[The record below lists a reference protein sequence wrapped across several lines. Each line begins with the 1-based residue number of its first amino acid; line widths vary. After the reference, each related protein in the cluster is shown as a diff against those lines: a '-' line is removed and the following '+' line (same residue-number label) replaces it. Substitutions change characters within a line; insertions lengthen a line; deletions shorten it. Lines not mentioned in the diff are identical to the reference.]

1 MYVGNTMEP
10 NKEEIDI
17 SAMNEYLD
25 KYSLFVDMCR
35 NRHIVDERKVLKLWQ
50 VWVDWDVMWR

>member
-1 MYVGNTMEP
+1 MEP